1 MQYLHYAPSCSN
13 LCIHCIGGC
22 GCVCLFV
29 VCLCCLR
36 SSLLVVVVVGSR
48 DEDDQVKR
56 KLCVFTRLQ
65 FISVV
70 SCYCWGSIQ
79 TCMVRCKR
87 EREREV
93 PFSPQGRFLKV
104 CADKHTHTRSHQ
116 SLAVGYVHLQT
127 RFIFHTTGL
136 GRDWKMAEKLERE
149 IGLNSWKRSKMKE
162 KIGYNAWKNP
172 KLGERR
178 VVWYRN
184 APGRRTETGA
194 REHRVHETRY
204 RLTGRERERER
215 MRLSRKIR
223 WWCSLSAL
231 HER

>member
-104 CADKHTHTRSHQ
+104 CADTHTHTHALIKVWLWVMYIYKQGS
-116 SLAVGYVHLQT
+116 S
-127 RFIFHTTGL
+127 FIRL
-136 GRDWKMAEKLERE
+136 DSEE
-149 IGLNSWKRSKMKE
+149 IGKWL
-162 KIGYNAWKNP
+162 KN
-172 KLGERR
+172 
-178 VVWYRN
+178 
-184 APGRRTETGA
+184 
-194 REHRVHETRY
+194 
-204 RLTGRERERER
+204 
-215 MRLSRKIR
+215 
-223 WWCSLSAL
+223 
-231 HER
+231 